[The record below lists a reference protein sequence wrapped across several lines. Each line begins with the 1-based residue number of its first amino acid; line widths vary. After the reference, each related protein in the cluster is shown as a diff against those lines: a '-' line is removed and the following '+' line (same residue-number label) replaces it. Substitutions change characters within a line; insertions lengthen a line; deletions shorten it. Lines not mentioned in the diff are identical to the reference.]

1 LTPPENVTV
10 APEPALLR
18 GTRRAHRAL
27 SAQENWR
34 QLLKFAVVGA
44 SGYAVNLLV
53 FAAFVMGLGAHHLVA
68 AAAAFLVAVSNN
80 FWWNRRWTFAARGG
94 CARMQARRYL
104 TTNVGAFILQ
114 AALLE
119 LLVSGFGS
127 AAVPAQA
134 VSVAV
139 TVPVNFAGNKL
150 WAFGRSVPRVR

>member
-1 LTPPENVTV
+1 LTPPENITV
-10 APEPALLR
+10 APEPVLLR
-18 GTRRAHRAL
+18 GVRRARRAL
-27 SAQENWR
+27 SAEENWR
-34 QLLKFAVVGA
+34 QLLRFAVVGA

-94 CARMQARRYL
+94 CARLQARRYL

-119 LLVSGFGS
+119 LLVSGLGTS
-127 AAVPAQA
+127 EIPAQA

-150 WAFGRSVPRVR
+150 WTFGRSVPRVR